1 MDKLEEL
8 KAALFKDTP
17 DEVKDQEQQESQV
30 GFVAEELDSVDIG
43 LASSTIDTIT
53 IDMSN
58 WSGLSINSMNGP
70 ASIPAYTFKGAQ
82 GSSGSIFTTSGSNGS
97 SWSTAPNPS
106 CLQVTGDA
114 EFDGDIKWKGRS
126 LGTMIA
132 TIEERLSILQ
142 PDPAKLEKFEAL
154 KKAYEHYK
162 LMEKLCYDDPKPTE

>member
-8 KAALFKDTP
+8 KAALSKVTP
-17 DEVKDQEQQESQV
+17 DEVKEQENSQV
-30 GFVAEELDSVDIG
+30 GIIAQELESEDIG
-43 LASSTIDTIT
+43 LIAGTIDTIT

-70 ASIPAYTFKGAQ
+70 VSLPAYTFTGAQ
-82 GSSGSIFTTSGSNGS
+82 GTNGSIFTTSGSNGS

-114 EFDGDIKWKGRS
+114 EFEGDIKWKGRS
-126 LGTMIA
+126 LGTMIE

>member
-8 KAALFKDTP
+8 KAALSKVTP
-17 DEVKDQEQQESQV
+17 DEVKEQENSQV
-30 GFVAEELDSVDIG
+30 GIIAKELESVDI
-43 LASSTIDTIT
+43 STMDTIT

-70 ASIPAYTFKGAQ
+70 VSLPAYTFTGAQ

-97 SWSTAPNPS
+97 SWSTAPSPS
-106 CLQVTGDA
+106 ALQVTGDA
-114 EFDGDIKWKGRS
+114 EFAGDIKWKGRS
-126 LGTMIA
+126 LGTMIE

-162 LMEKLCYDDPKPTE
+162 IMEKLCYDDPKPTE